1 MKKFLPLCLLVLAP
15 LAMGG
20 PSPTAAPPTNKPKP
34 VAPKVVPPK
43 VQGHPTGSD
52 DPKVYY
58 SYGTLDYTTTD
69 ERLILT
75 RSVVFEYKDTIFKS
89 DKVLYDRKEKI
100 ASSPSPVQ
108 LDDAQNTITGE
119 RGTAFYKLKTAK
131 IEGNVKIIARPKP
144 DNPQSPRKG
153 LRKDFDSPVDIL
165 CNSVTYNWKNKIAIP
180 EGNIRISFSIKR
192 NKKTQKWNVTSDTM
206 EYNGNTE
213 TVQLKGNV
221 KARADNGDKLNGDS
235 GTVILKEGIEEL
247 KIGQASGN
255 FDSDQIDE
263 DEKPEKKETPPP
275 TEKKTGGSGSD
286 RVE

>member
-1 MKKFLPLCLLVLAP
+1 
-15 LAMGG
+15 MGG
-20 PSPTAAPPTNKPKP
+20 PRPTAAPPTVKSKQ
-34 VAPKVVPPK
+34 VAPKVVAPPK
-43 VQGHPTGSD
+43 VQGHPTGND

-58 SYGTLDYTTTD
+58 SYGALDYTTVD
-69 ERLILT
+69 ERLLLT
-75 RSVVFEYKDTIFKS
+75 KSVIFEYKDTIFKS

-144 DNPQSPRKG
+144 GNPQSPRKG
-153 LRKDFDSPVDIL
+153 LRKDFDSPVEIL
-165 CNSVTYNWKNKIAIP
+165 CNSVNYNWKNKIAIP
-180 EGNIRISFSIKR
+180 EGNIRISFSIKK

-206 EYNGNTE
+206 QYDGNTE

-221 KARADNGDKLNGDS
+221 KARADNGDKLSGDS

-275 TEKKTGGSGSD
+275 TEKKTGGTGSD
-286 RVE
+286 SVE